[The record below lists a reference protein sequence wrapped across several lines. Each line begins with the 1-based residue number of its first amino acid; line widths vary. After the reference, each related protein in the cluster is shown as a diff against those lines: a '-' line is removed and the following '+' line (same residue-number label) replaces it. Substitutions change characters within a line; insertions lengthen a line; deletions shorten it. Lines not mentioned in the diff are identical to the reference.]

1 MKNFIR
7 TKQFEE
13 AVFQKNK
20 ELLVYFM
27 GGGRVVSADYL
38 SGDLAVL
45 DQIGIDKIFQI
56 AEGNYRT
63 TSLRIRKDD
72 WKNITIRGHI
82 SEPRSQASKI
92 YNITALRS
100 SYADYTLQINGVDHN
115 TYEANSTLIR
125 LHNHSLSVYMNRLQ
139 KEGKLEKHFK
149 DFGSSGRFY
158 EFTYQDLQNNFVV
171 PFVVVVTPEGLQV
184 VHI

>member
-1 MKNFIR
+1 MKNFSK
-7 TKQFEE
+7 TKEFEE
-13 AVFQKNK
+13 QAFNQNK
-20 ELLVYFM
+20 DLLIHFM
-27 GGGRVVSADYL
+27 GGYGVVSTDYL
-38 SGDLAVL
+38 YGDLAIL
-45 DQIGIDKIFQI
+45 DQIGIDKVFEIG
-56 AEGNYRT
+56 EGHYRT

-171 PFVVVVTPEGLQV
+171 PLVVVVTPEGLQV
-184 VHI
+184 VQI

>member
-1 MKNFIR
+1 VKNFIR

-38 SGDLAVL
+38 NGDLAIL

-63 TSLRIRKDD
+63 TSLRVRKDD

-115 TYEANSTLIR
+115 TLNANSTLVRI
-125 LHNHSLSVYMNRLQ
+125 HNHSLSVYMNRLQ

-171 PFVVVVTPEGLQV
+171 PLVVVVTPEGLQV
-184 VHI
+184 VQI